1 MEWIGEK
8 HGIGYTSVLLFVTIL
23 IQEQEEWLQRAVIG
37 GWKWRTGEEQ
47 AGLATLLPICLWL
60 VGEKAVPNTPTR
72 SPSVTI
78 SLPPAPMPPNSQKKG
93 VNIK

>member
-60 VGEKAVPNTPTR
+60 VGEKAVPNTPTLR
-72 SPSVTI
+72 PV
-78 SLPPAPMPPNSQKKG
+78 L
-93 VNIK
+93 